1 MGDPDLN
8 ASSGDVFQIG
18 VVVVPPG
25 FLDTVQGKATSQ
37 VVLPA
42 DTGPEIAHGGKR
54 RTAGGSRRPV
64 SIDGKESEKNLEE
77 GV

>member
-8 ASSGDVFQIG
+8 ASNGDVFQIG
-18 VVVVPPG
+18 VVVVPLG
-25 FLDTVQGKATSQ
+25 FLDTVQGRATSQ
-37 VVLPA
+37 VALPA
-42 DTGPEIAHGGKR
+42 DTGPEIAHGGRR
-54 RTAGGSRRPV
+54 RTAGGCRCPV